1 MITEMKPYPLPDADA
16 LSSFEVGLI
25 RTSFRAVEHQSSLA
39 SQRFFRE
46 LFSYDPALRNLFA
59 PDPWTRE
66 EHLMNTIADIVE
78 QLDSSEGVSAHLRQL
93 VQKFPAYA
101 LNRYYHLYVG
111 AALFAMLEDILG
123 AKFSPPVYGSWFKL
137 FQRAVVEVKSQAR
150 DNGPA
155 NLTARP
161 FAHPTAA

>member
-1 MITEMKPYPLPDADA
+1 MKSYPLPDAVA

-25 RTSFRAVEHQSSLA
+25 RTSFRAVEHQSGLA
-39 SQRFFRE
+39 SQRFYRE

-66 EHLMNTIADIVE
+66 DQLMNTIGDIVE
-78 QLDSSEGVSAHLRQL
+78 QLDSTDAVSAHLRQL
-93 VQKFPAYA
+93 VQRFPAYA

-123 AKFSPPVYGSWFKL
+123 AKFSSEVYGAWYKL
-137 FQRAVVEVKSQAR
+137 FQRAVVEVKSQAQE
-150 DNGPA
+150 NGPTK
-155 NLTARP
+155 LTARP